1 MKVSVL
7 QENFSKSLSLASRFV
22 NTRTQLP
29 VLGNILLVA
38 KKTRLLVS
46 STNLEVSVSCSIG
59 ANVEKEGEITVP
71 GRTITDLVT
80 NLPSEKITLEVDKEQ
95 LKIHTPSFESTL
107 SGMNASDFPP
117 VPNSVNKDGAINLPK
132 ESFLNALS
140 QVIFAASIDETRPI
154 LTGVLFVF
162 QKDQLV
168 LVATDGFRLSQ
179 KKIQVRLKEK
189 EERLVL
195 PKSVLGEL
203 SRIIENEEILLSVN
217 KKENQVLFG
226 VEGVVFSSRVLEGE
240 FPDYEKIIPKT
251 GGTKILI
258 DKEEFLRA
266 VKLSSVFAR
275 EAANIVKIDLGKDF
289 IDVSAESSTSG
300 SQKTRVDA
308 KVEGE
313 AKLEIAFNYRFLE
326 EFLHAVKAEEINM
339 ELSGPSSPGVFRDP
353 TDAVFLHLIMPVRV
367 QG

>member
-1 MKVSVL
+1 MKASVL
-7 QENFSKSLSLASRFV
+7 QENFSKSLSLASRFI

-46 STNLEVSVSCSIG
+46 STNLEVSVACSIG
-59 ANVEKEGEITVP
+59 ASVEKEGEITVP
-71 GRTITDLVT
+71 GRTITDLVI
-80 NLPSEKITLEVDKEQ
+80 NLPAEKITLEVEKEQ
-95 LKIHTPSFESTL
+95 LKIHTPTFESTL

-117 VPNSVNKDGAINLPK
+117 VPNSVSKDGAIVLPK

-162 QKDQLV
+162 QKDQLI
-168 LVATDGFRLSQ
+168 LVATDGFRL
-179 KKIQVRLKEK
+179 
-189 EERLVL
+189 
-195 PKSVLGEL
+195 
-203 SRIIENEEILLSVN
+203 N

-226 VEGVVFSSRVLEGE
+226 THGVVLSSRVLEGE
-240 FPDYEKIIPKT
+240 FPDYEKIIPKA
-251 GGTKILI
+251 GGTKILT

-275 EAANIVKIDLGKDF
+275 EAANIVKINLGKDF
-289 IDVSAESSTSG
+289 LDVSAESSTSG

-308 KVEGE
+308 RVEGE
-313 AKLEIAFNYRFLE
+313 TKLEIAFNYRFLE

-339 ELSGPSSPGVFRDP
+339 ELSGPSSPGVFKDP
-353 TDAVFLHLIMPVRV
+353 TDPAFLHLIMPVRV

>member
-7 QENFSKSLSLASRFV
+7 QENFAKSLSLASRFIS
-22 NTRTQLP
+22 TRTQLP

-46 STNLEVSVSCSIG
+46 STNLEVSVACSIG

-80 NLPSEKITLEVDKEQ
+80 NLPSEKITLEVEKEQ
-95 LKIHTPSFESTL
+95 LKIHTPTFESTL
-107 SGMNASDFPP
+107 SGMNAADFPS
-117 VPNSVNKDGAINLPK
+117 VPAAVGKEGTLSLPR
-132 ESFLNALS
+132 ESFLGALA
-140 QVIFAASIDETRPI
+140 QVLFAASIDETRPI

-162 QKDQLV
+162 QKGQLV

-179 KKIQVRLKEK
+179 KKIQVRAKGK

-203 SRIIENEEILLSVN
+203 SRTAEGEEILLSVN

-226 VEGVVFSSRVLEGE
+226 TEGVVLSSRVLEGE
-240 FPDYEKIIPKT
+240 FPDYEKIIPKE
-251 GGTKILI
+251 GGTKIII
-258 DKEEFLRA
+258 DKDELLRA

-275 EAANIVKIDLGKDF
+275 EAANIVRINLGKDF
-289 IDVSAESSTSG
+289 LDVSAESSTSG

-326 EFLHAVKAEEINM
+326 EFLHAVKAEEVDL
-339 ELSGPSSPGVFRDP
+339 ELSGPSSPGIFKDP
-353 TDAVFLHLIMPVRV
+353 TDPAFLHLIMPVRI
-367 QG
+367 QS